1 MKRLFYDVTNR
12 QRLGM
17 KMKSSCDI
25 TFAVLAKLATSR
37 AADGDLPVRGV
48 RIGDKIVRA
57 LGA

>member
-1 MKRLFYDVTNR
+1 MKRLFYDVADG

-17 KMKSSCDI
+17 KMKSRCDI
-25 TFAVLAKLATSR
+25 RFAPLAKLATSR

>member
-1 MKRLFYDVTNR
+1 VKRLFYDVANR

-17 KMKSSCDI
+17 KMKSRCDI
-25 TFAVLAKLATSR
+25 RFAALVKLVTSR
-37 AADGDLPVRGV
+37 AADGDLPVRKL